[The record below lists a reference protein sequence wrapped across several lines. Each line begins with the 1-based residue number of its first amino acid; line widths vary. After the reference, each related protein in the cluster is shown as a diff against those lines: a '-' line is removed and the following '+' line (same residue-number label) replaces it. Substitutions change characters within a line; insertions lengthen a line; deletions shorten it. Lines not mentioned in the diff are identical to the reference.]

1 MANDIF
7 GNVKSYFSKLTDGE
21 KSATEIASSLNT
33 WLRESGES
41 IKTKIEEEV
50 QSAVKKDGFH

>member
-1 MANDIF
+1 M
-7 GNVKSYFSKLTDGE
+7 KSYFSKLTDGE